1 MGVIIKGP
9 QCEVNSIPMFTKDQ
23 LIIPNFKTR
32 VVPKSSSREPH
43 YTNYR
48 PNT

>member
-9 QCEVNSIPMFTKDQ
+9 QCEVNSIPVFTKDQ
-23 LIIPNFKTR
+23 PIIPNFKTR
-32 VVPKSSSREPH
+32 VVPTSRTHEPH